1 MKNFSV
7 SVPENTTSTE
17 IENSTDRPLA
27 IDDWDFAAYPWIF
40 INLALPTSAV
50 SDTAYQRR
58 NGDFSLVLSAGGYL
72 DAEGDLEHF
81 LPYGRLAREILMYL
95 VTAAVR
101 AGSPIIELS
110 QTYRG
115 LMRDMGIP
123 YSSQNRAAV
132 IRQLRSLLSMSITL
146 NRFSDDGQILESER
160 FPIGTGEKIRF
171 AADGTLDDSYRS
183 VAILSEKFFQR
194 IMEDSTVTTGVMY
207 VTMQR
212 WRQLQSTTRS
222 PLAGDIYLWLAGR
235 LPRVGSDTRIS
246 WEQLKIQFS
255 TEGASEKR
263 FREKFRE
270 GLAQALNVYP
280 EARVSEAGA
289 GARTGFRGIILHPLP
304 QERMRHRHTPSVRA
318 ESPTSEG
325 VQVPDIEPAHEP
337 VEVVSVTLYR
347 GVDLDQLQQ
356 DLTSAG
362 ISTGQV
368 SEARLQRAVAVVLS
382 RASSPISTPQRYVTT
397 ALITDPT
404 LLEAHTLTAA
414 QIRTTPQDTTAA
426 AEAAVEATPPTGGI
440 CQVCQDAY
448 SGAVCPSCAAEL
460 ISADPIPAETLTTLW
475 QAVQE
480 QLQQAG
486 HTPGSALHER
496 YSAAVQWHRDHQQ
509 I

>member
-1 MKNFSV
+1 MEDFSV
-7 SVPENTTSTE
+7 STYQNTTSRE
-17 IENSTDRPLA
+17 IETDPSYSDELTTV
-27 IDDWDFAAYPWIF
+27 YPWIF
-40 INLALPTSAV
+40 IQCSLPYRNPQDYVIQRHNGNTSLLI
-50 SDTAYQRR
+50 T
-58 NGDFSLVLSAGGYL
+58 AGGYI
-72 DAEGDLEHF
+72 DAHGDTHMH
-81 LPYGRLAREILMYL
+81 LPYGIYPRIILMYL
-95 VTAAVR
+95 ATEAMR
-101 AGSPIIELS
+101 THSPTIELPRS
-110 QTYRG
+110 VWG
-115 LMRDMGIP
+115 LLRDMGI
-123 YSSQNRAAV
+123 SWSGNAKARD
-132 IRQLRSLLSMSITL
+132 ILRQLRAVLAMTCEITRTHTLPDGSTKQEFVKFPVGARGRIHFSLEGEDLHGEYQSTITL
-146 NRFSDDGQILESER
+146 SPE
-160 FPIGTGEKIRF
+160 
-171 AADGTLDDSYRS
+171 
-183 VAILSEKFFQR
+183 FFDHLVR
-194 IMEDSTVTTGVMY
+194 DGVMP
-207 VTMQR
+207 VLTSR
-212 WRQLQSTTRS
+212 WTDLIQSTHS
-222 PLAGDIYLWLAGR
+222 PLAADIFLWLAGR
-235 LPRVGSDTRIS
+235 LPTVQADTRIS
-246 WEQLKIQFS
+246 WEQLAAQFGSQAS
-255 TEGASEKR
+255 TGKK
-263 FREKFRE
+263 FRETFRE
-270 GLAQALNVYP
+270 GLSRALSVYP

-289 GARTGFRGIILHPLP
+289 GARTGFRGIILHPSPGSDLTGLHWAYRTAPLP
-304 QERMRHRHTPSVRA
+304 PPQPSQDTASER
-318 ESPTSEG
+318 
-325 VQVPDIEPAHEP
+325 
-337 VEVVSVTLYR
+337 LYR
-347 GVDLDQLQQ
+347 GVDLGQLQQ

>member
-1 MKNFSV
+1 MEDFSV
-7 SVPENTTSTE
+7 STYQNTTSREVADPSYSDELT
-17 IENSTDRPLA
+17 TV
-27 IDDWDFAAYPWIF
+27 YPWIF
-40 INLALPTSAV
+40 IQCSLPYRNPQDYVIQRHNGNTSLLI
-50 SDTAYQRR
+50 T
-58 NGDFSLVLSAGGYL
+58 AGGYI
-72 DAEGDLEHF
+72 DAHGDTHMH
-81 LPYGRLAREILMYL
+81 LPYGIYPRIILMYL
-95 VTAAVR
+95 ATEAMR
-101 AGSPIIELS
+101 THSPTIELPRS
-110 QTYRG
+110 VWG
-115 LMRDMGIP
+115 LLRDMGISWP
-123 YSSQNRAAV
+123 GGARARD
-132 IRQLRSLLSMSITL
+132 IMRQLRAVLAMSCEMTVTHTADDGSAVQKYSKFLIGERGRIHFSLEGEDLHGDYQSTITL
-146 NRFSDDGQILESER
+146 S
-160 FPIGTGEKIRF
+160 TGFYEYLCSG
-171 AADGTLDDSYRS
+171 AMP
-183 VAILSEKFFQR
+183 V
-194 IMEDSTVTTGVMY
+194 MTT
-207 VTMQR
+207 R
-212 WRQLQSTTRS
+212 WRDLIQSTHS
-222 PLAGDIYLWLAGR
+222 PLAADIFLWLSSR
-235 LPRVGSDTRIS
+235 LPSVQADTRIS
-246 WEQLKIQFS
+246 WDQLAGQFGSQTS
-255 TEGASEKR
+255 TGTK
-263 FREKFRE
+263 FRQIFRE
-270 GLAQALNVYP
+270 GLSRALSVYP

-289 GARTGFRGIILHPLP
+289 GARTGFRGIILHPSPGSDLTGLHWAYRTAPLP
-304 QERMRHRHTPSVRA
+304 PPQDTASER
-318 ESPTSEG
+318 
-325 VQVPDIEPAHEP
+325 
-337 VEVVSVTLYR
+337 LYR
-347 GVDLDQLQQ
+347 GVDLGQLQQ

>member
-1 MKNFSV
+1 MEDFSV
-7 SVPENTTSTE
+7 STYQNTTSREVADPSYSDELT
-17 IENSTDRPLA
+17 TV
-27 IDDWDFAAYPWIF
+27 YPWIF
-40 INLALPTSAV
+40 IQCSLPYRNPQDYVIQRHNGNTSMLI
-50 SDTAYQRR
+50 T
-58 NGDFSLVLSAGGYL
+58 AGGYI
-72 DAEGDLEHF
+72 DAHGDTHMH
-81 LPYGRLAREILMYL
+81 LPYGIYPRIILMYL
-95 VTAAVR
+95 ATEAMR
-101 AGSPIIELS
+101 THSPTIELPRS
-110 QTYRG
+110 VWG
-115 LMRDMGIP
+115 LLRDMGISWP
-123 YSSQNRAAV
+123 GGARARD
-132 IRQLRSLLSMSITL
+132 IMRQLRAVLAMSCEMTVTHTADDGSAVQKYSKFLIGERGRIHFSLEGEDLHGDYQSTITL
-146 NRFSDDGQILESER
+146 S
-160 FPIGTGEKIRF
+160 TGFYEYLCSG
-171 AADGTLDDSYRS
+171 AMP
-183 VAILSEKFFQR
+183 V
-194 IMEDSTVTTGVMY
+194 MTT
-207 VTMQR
+207 R
-212 WRQLQSTTRS
+212 WRDLIQSTHS
-222 PLAGDIYLWLAGR
+222 PLAADIFLWLSSR
-235 LPRVGSDTRIS
+235 LPSVQADTRIS
-246 WEQLKIQFS
+246 WDQLAGQFGSQTS
-255 TEGASEKR
+255 TGTK
-263 FREKFRE
+263 FRQIFRE
-270 GLAQALNVYP
+270 GLSRALSVYP

-289 GARTGFRGIILHPLP
+289 GARTGFRGIILHPSPGSDLTGLHWAYRTAPLP
-304 QERMRHRHTPSVRA
+304 PPQDTASER
-318 ESPTSEG
+318 
-325 VQVPDIEPAHEP
+325 
-337 VEVVSVTLYR
+337 LYR
-347 GVDLDQLQQ
+347 GVDLGQLQQ

>member
-1 MKNFSV
+1 MEDFSV
-7 SVPENTTSTE
+7 STYQNTTSREVADPSYSDELT
-17 IENSTDRPLA
+17 TV
-27 IDDWDFAAYPWIF
+27 YPWIF
-40 INLALPTSAV
+40 IQCSLPYRNPQDYVIQRHNGNTSLLI
-50 SDTAYQRR
+50 T
-58 NGDFSLVLSAGGYL
+58 AGGYI
-72 DAEGDLEHF
+72 DAHGDTHMH
-81 LPYGRLAREILMYL
+81 LPYGIYPRIILMYL
-95 VTAAVR
+95 ATEAMR
-101 AGSPIIELS
+101 THSPTIELPRS
-110 QTYRG
+110 VWG
-115 LMRDMGIP
+115 LLRDMGISWP
-123 YSSQNRAAV
+123 GGARARD
-132 IRQLRSLLSMSITL
+132 IMRQLRAVLAMSCEMTVTHTADDGSAVQKYSKFLIGERGRIHFSLEGEDLHGDYQSTITL
-146 NRFSDDGQILESER
+146 S
-160 FPIGTGEKIRF
+160 TGFYEYLCSG
-171 AADGTLDDSYRS
+171 AMP
-183 VAILSEKFFQR
+183 V
-194 IMEDSTVTTGVMY
+194 MTT
-207 VTMQR
+207 R
-212 WRQLQSTTRS
+212 WRDLIQSTHS
-222 PLAGDIYLWLAGR
+222 PLAADIFLWLSSR
-235 LPRVGSDTRIS
+235 LPSVQADTRIS
-246 WEQLKIQFS
+246 WDQLAGQFGSQTS
-255 TEGASEKR
+255 TGTK
-263 FREKFRE
+263 FRQIFRE
-270 GLAQALNVYP
+270 GLSRALSVYP

-289 GARTGFRGIILHPLP
+289 GARTGFRGIILHPSPGSDLTGLHWAYRTAPLP
-304 QERMRHRHTPSVRA
+304 PPQPSQDTASER
-318 ESPTSEG
+318 
-325 VQVPDIEPAHEP
+325 
-337 VEVVSVTLYR
+337 LYR
-347 GVDLDQLQQ
+347 GVDLGQLQQ

>member
-1 MKNFSV
+1 MEDFSV
-7 SVPENTTSTE
+7 STYQNTTSREVADPSYSDELT
-17 IENSTDRPLA
+17 TV
-27 IDDWDFAAYPWIF
+27 YPWIF
-40 INLALPTSAV
+40 IQCSLPYRNPQDYVIQRHNGNTSMLI
-50 SDTAYQRR
+50 T
-58 NGDFSLVLSAGGYL
+58 AGGYI
-72 DAEGDLEHF
+72 DAHGDTHMH
-81 LPYGRLAREILMYL
+81 LPYGIYPRIILMYL
-95 VTAAVR
+95 ATEAMR
-101 AGSPIIELS
+101 THSPTIELPRS
-110 QTYRG
+110 VWG
-115 LMRDMGIP
+115 LLRDMGISWP
-123 YSSQNRAAV
+123 GGARARD
-132 IRQLRSLLSMSITL
+132 IMRQLRAVLAMSCEMTVTHTADDGSAVQKYSKFLIGERGRIHFSLEGEDLHGDYQSTITL
-146 NRFSDDGQILESER
+146 S
-160 FPIGTGEKIRF
+160 TGFYEYLCSG
-171 AADGTLDDSYRS
+171 AMP
-183 VAILSEKFFQR
+183 V
-194 IMEDSTVTTGVMY
+194 MTT
-207 VTMQR
+207 R
-212 WRQLQSTTRS
+212 WRDLIQSTHS
-222 PLAGDIYLWLAGR
+222 PLAADIFLWLSSR
-235 LPRVGSDTRIS
+235 LSSVQADTRIS
-246 WEQLKIQFS
+246 WDQLAGQFGSQTS
-255 TEGASEKR
+255 TGTK
-263 FREKFRE
+263 FRQIFRE
-270 GLAQALNVYP
+270 GLSRALSVYP

-289 GARTGFRGIILHPLP
+289 GARTGFRGIILHPSPGSDLTGLHWAYRTAPLP
-304 QERMRHRHTPSVRA
+304 PPQDTASER
-318 ESPTSEG
+318 
-325 VQVPDIEPAHEP
+325 
-337 VEVVSVTLYR
+337 LYR
-347 GVDLDQLQQ
+347 GVDLGQLQQ

>member
-1 MKNFSV
+1 MEDFSV
-7 SVPENTTSTE
+7 STYQNTTSREVADPSYSDELT
-17 IENSTDRPLA
+17 TV
-27 IDDWDFAAYPWIF
+27 YPWIF
-40 INLALPTSAV
+40 IQCSLPYRNPQDYVIQRHNGNTSMLI
-50 SDTAYQRR
+50 T
-58 NGDFSLVLSAGGYL
+58 AGGYI
-72 DAEGDLEHF
+72 DAHGDTHMH
-81 LPYGRLAREILMYL
+81 LPYGIYPRIILMYL
-95 VTAAVR
+95 ATEAMR
-101 AGSPIIELS
+101 THSPTIELPRS
-110 QTYRG
+110 VWG
-115 LMRDMGIP
+115 LLRDMGISWP
-123 YSSQNRAAV
+123 GGARARD
-132 IRQLRSLLSMSITL
+132 IMRQLRAVLAMSCEMTVTHTADDGSAVQKYSKFLIGERGRIHFSLEGEDLHGDYQSTITL
-146 NRFSDDGQILESER
+146 S
-160 FPIGTGEKIRF
+160 TGFYEYLCSG
-171 AADGTLDDSYRS
+171 AMP
-183 VAILSEKFFQR
+183 V
-194 IMEDSTVTTGVMY
+194 MTT
-207 VTMQR
+207 R
-212 WRQLQSTTRS
+212 WRDLIQSTHS
-222 PLAGDIYLWLAGR
+222 PLAADIFLWLSSR
-235 LPRVGSDTRIS
+235 LPSVQADTRIS
-246 WEQLKIQFS
+246 WDQLAGQFGSQTS
-255 TEGASEKR
+255 TGTK
-263 FREKFRE
+263 FRQIFRE
-270 GLAQALNVYP
+270 GLSRALSVYP

-289 GARTGFRGIILHPLP
+289 GARTGFRGIILHPSPGSDLTGLHWAYRTAPLP
-304 QERMRHRHTPSVRA
+304 PPQPSQDTASER
-318 ESPTSEG
+318 
-325 VQVPDIEPAHEP
+325 
-337 VEVVSVTLYR
+337 LYR
-347 GVDLDQLQQ
+347 GVDLGQLQQ

>member
-1 MKNFSV
+1 MEDFSV
-7 SVPENTTSTE
+7 STYQNTTSREVADPSYSDELT
-17 IENSTDRPLA
+17 TV
-27 IDDWDFAAYPWIF
+27 YPWIF
-40 INLALPTSAV
+40 IQCSLPYRNPQDYVIQRHNGNTSMLI
-50 SDTAYQRR
+50 T
-58 NGDFSLVLSAGGYL
+58 AGGYI
-72 DAEGDLEHF
+72 DAHGDTHMH
-81 LPYGRLAREILMYL
+81 LPYGIYPRIILMYL
-95 VTAAVR
+95 ATEAMR
-101 AGSPIIELS
+101 THSPTIELPRS
-110 QTYRG
+110 VWG
-115 LMRDMGIP
+115 LLRDMGISWP
-123 YSSQNRAAV
+123 GGARARD
-132 IRQLRSLLSMSITL
+132 IMRQLRAVLAMSCEMTVTHTADDGSAVQKYSKFLIGERGRIHFSLEGEDLHGDYQSTITL
-146 NRFSDDGQILESER
+146 S
-160 FPIGTGEKIRF
+160 TGFYEYLCSG
-171 AADGTLDDSYRS
+171 AMP
-183 VAILSEKFFQR
+183 V
-194 IMEDSTVTTGVMY
+194 MTT
-207 VTMQR
+207 R
-212 WRQLQSTTRS
+212 WRDLIQSTHS
-222 PLAGDIYLWLAGR
+222 PLAADIFLWLSSR
-235 LPRVGSDTRIS
+235 LPSVQADTRIS
-246 WEQLKIQFS
+246 WDQLAGQFGSQTS
-255 TEGASEKR
+255 TGTK
-263 FREKFRE
+263 FRQIFRE
-270 GLAQALNVYP
+270 GLSRALSVYP

-289 GARTGFRGIILHPLP
+289 GARTGFRGIILHPSPGSDLTGLHWAYRTAPLP
-304 QERMRHRHTPSVRA
+304 PPQPSQDTASER
-318 ESPTSEG
+318 
-325 VQVPDIEPAHEP
+325 
-337 VEVVSVTLYR
+337 LYR
-347 GVDLDQLQQ
+347 GVDLGQLQQ

-480 QLQQAG
+480 QLQQAE

>member
-1 MKNFSV
+1 MEDFSV
-7 SVPENTTSTE
+7 STYQNTTSREVADPSYSDELT
-17 IENSTDRPLA
+17 TV
-27 IDDWDFAAYPWIF
+27 YPWIF
-40 INLALPTSAV
+40 IQCSLPYRNPQDYVIQRHNGNTSMLI
-50 SDTAYQRR
+50 T
-58 NGDFSLVLSAGGYL
+58 AGGYI
-72 DAEGDLEHF
+72 DAHGDTHMH
-81 LPYGRLAREILMYL
+81 LPYGIYPRIILMYL
-95 VTAAVR
+95 ATEAMR
-101 AGSPIIELS
+101 THSPTIELPRS
-110 QTYRG
+110 VWG
-115 LMRDMGIP
+115 LLRDMGISWP
-123 YSSQNRAAV
+123 GGARARD
-132 IRQLRSLLSMSITL
+132 IMRQLRAVLAMSCEMTVTHTADDGSAVQKYSKFLIGERGRIHFSLEGEDLHGDYQSTITL
-146 NRFSDDGQILESER
+146 S
-160 FPIGTGEKIRF
+160 TGFYEYLCSG
-171 AADGTLDDSYRS
+171 AMP
-183 VAILSEKFFQR
+183 V
-194 IMEDSTVTTGVMY
+194 MTT
-207 VTMQR
+207 R
-212 WRQLQSTTRS
+212 WRDLIQSTHS
-222 PLAGDIYLWLAGR
+222 PLAADIFLWLSSR
-235 LPRVGSDTRIS
+235 LSSVQADTRIS
-246 WEQLKIQFS
+246 WDQLAGQFGSQTS
-255 TEGASEKR
+255 TGTK
-263 FREKFRE
+263 FRQIFRE
-270 GLAQALNVYP
+270 GLSRALSVYP

-289 GARTGFRGIILHPLP
+289 GARTGFRGIILHPSPGSDLTGLHWAYRTAPLP
-304 QERMRHRHTPSVRA
+304 PPQDTASER
-318 ESPTSEG
+318 
-325 VQVPDIEPAHEP
+325 
-337 VEVVSVTLYR
+337 LYR
-347 GVDLDQLQQ
+347 GVDLGQLQQ

-496 YSAAVQWHRDHQQ
+496 YATTVQWHRDHQQ